1 MTIPIKL
8 YDTGRFVYLQLSTR
22 PVKPGVMCFAYGSLL
37 GGAGISLPRQRLNPR
52 IHRQKSLKDR

>member
-37 GGAGISLPRQRLNPR
+37 GGGCHLVTQAASKSVHQ
-52 IHRQKSLKDR
+52 QKALKDR